1 MEQFIGKARPQ
12 ADGLL
17 LDAGTGRQT
26 PAACRSRS
34 RSPCPSPSR
43 TGAKRSSCWLS
54 STPRPGL
61 PPAVHGGGRHGRGI
75 GAAAPGAVANRPR
88 LARMKAARCWPPNRP
103 SPWRQRLRYVKTHQG
118 RRNAETTRTWISNA
132 TPKQGELVRVRAQIE
147 HTMESGLRTDAAGQI
162 RPRNIVTRFEAR
174 LGPTLL
180 LAWGRASRS
189 RPTRTSSSPFWRAKR
204 RLHLLWKDD
213 AGQTLSAQ
221 KTITL
226 G

>member
-1 MEQFIGKARPQ
+1 MQKP
-12 ADGLL
+12 
-17 LDAGTGRQT
+17 
-26 PAACRSRS
+26 
-34 RSPCPSPSR
+34 
-43 TGAKRSSCWLS
+43 
-54 STPRPGL
+54 PR
-61 PPAVHGGGRHGRGI
+61 I
-75 GAAAPGAVANRPR
+75 
-88 LARMKAARCWPPNRP
+88 
-103 SPWRQRLRYVKTHQG
+103 
-118 RRNAETTRTWISNA
+118 WISNA

-180 LAWGRASRS
+180 LAWEPGISVAPNPYIEFTFLARESGE
-189 RPTRTSSSPFWRAKR
+189 
-204 RLHLLWKDD
+204 LHLLWKDD